1 MTAPSDVAA
10 ADLDQDGDL
19 DLAVVNQASS
29 SITVFLQTTLNN
41 YVTAIYMT
49 EATPTRLALADY
61 NSDNAIDIAT
71 AAIGANRGTL
81 LLSNGNGTF
90 APVPA
95 GAPFNLTT
103 AGIAA
108 ADFNGDDLMDLAAT
122 GAPDAGLAA
131 LFGKGDGSFEASMIL
146 PSLPNS
152 HSVVAADLNL
162 DGRPDLAATSLD
174 EKLVAI
180 FLSTCP

>member
-1 MTAPSDVAA
+1 
-10 ADLDQDGDL
+10 
-19 DLAVVNQASS
+19 
-29 SITVFLQTTLNN
+29 VFLQTTLNN
-41 YVTAIYMT
+41 YVTATYMT
-49 EATPTRLALADY
+49 EAAPTRLALADY
-61 NSDNAIDIAT
+61 NNDNAIDIAA

-90 APVPA
+90 APVAA

-108 ADFNGDDLMDLAAT
+108 ADFNGDNLMDLAAT
-122 GAPDAGLAA
+122 GAPDAGLAV

-146 PSLPNS
+146 PSLPDS
-152 HSVVAADLNL
+152 HSVAAADLNL
-162 DGRPDLAATSLD
+162 DGRPDLAATSMS